1 MSVGVDG
8 FTLTTTEAWYDTD
21 LPEQAPDPA
30 ALAADWVGRV
40 PVLAPYAEDLAGL
53 LGVGLFTGKILGAHR
68 LAVLAAI
75 ALEDGDGAGGTDRLY
90 HGTLFTGVLTSDF
103 RDRDTAGIVAELR
116 EQFGDDN
123 VAGVL
128 EIGEVS
134 LGGVPAVRSRMLDT
148 VPGLTPE
155 DGTLVDTVKYF
166 VPVPDGDNSGEKLV
180 LLWFATPS
188 LGPEGDAMIELMD
201 EVAATF
207 RWLP

>member
-8 FTLTTTEAWYDTD
+8 FSLTTTEAWYDTD
-21 LPEQAPDPA
+21 LPDQAPDPA
-30 ALAADWVGRV
+30 ALAADWVGRA
-40 PVLAPYAEDLAGL
+40 PVFAPYAEDLAGL
-53 LGVGLFTGKILGAHR
+53 LGVGVFTGRILGAHR
-68 LAVLAAI
+68 VAVLAAPVLDE
-75 ALEDGDGAGGTDRLY
+75 AEGADRLY
-90 HGTLFTGVLTSDF
+90 HGTLFTGLLTSDF
-103 RDRDTAGIVAELR
+103 RARDTAGIVAELR
-116 EQFGDDN
+116 EQFGEED

-128 EIGEVS
+128 EIGQVS

-148 VPGLTPE
+148 VPGLTPDE
-155 DGTLVDTVKYF
+155 GTLVDTVKYF
-166 VPVPDGDNSGEKLV
+166 VPVPGNDKLV